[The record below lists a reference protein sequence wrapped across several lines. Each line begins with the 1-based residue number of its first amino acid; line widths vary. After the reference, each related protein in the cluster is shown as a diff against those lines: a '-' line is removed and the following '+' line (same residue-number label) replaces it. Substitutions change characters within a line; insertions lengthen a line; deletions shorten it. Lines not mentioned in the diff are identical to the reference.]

1 MADKTDLIKD
11 ENFYVTHGWMRKK
24 LGLKGNELD
33 VYAIIYGFSQT
44 ENQFFTGSHQYLAE
58 WVGVSRQT
66 IITCLNSLIKKG
78 LIIKKEKIVN
88 GVKFCEYKAES
99 LTGYQESLQGDVK
112 IFDMGY
118 QIILQDCQNFS
129 FDTSIIYNISDSIK
143 DNIILEVGSSSP
155 ESGNKAEI
163 PAESPK
169 PTEQQKEKIPFK
181 EIQET
186 YNDICKSLPKII
198 KLSDKRKKTIK
209 ERLNDGYTVEQ
220 IKKAFEMAEAS
231 PFLRGEVNKSFHA
244 DFDWIFESDHLLRI
258 LENKYADRN
267 AQNQPST
274 ANNQMPESFMKLWK

>member
-58 WVGVSRQT
+58 WLGVSRQT
-66 IITCLNSLIKKG
+66 VITCLKSLIKKG

-88 GVKFCEYKAES
+88 GVKFCEYKAKK

-112 IFDMGY
+112 FFDMGY

-129 FDTSIIYNISDSIK
+129 FDTSIIYNIANNIK
-143 DNIILEVGSSSP
+143 DNIFEVSGSSP
-155 ESGNKAEI
+155 ETGKKSEI
-163 PAESPK
+163 PAERQE
-169 PTEQQKEKIPFK
+169 PTEQKEKIPFK
-181 EIQET
+181 EIQT
-186 YNDICKSLPKII
+186 AYNDTCKSLPKII

-209 ERLNDGYTVEQ
+209 ARLNDGYTIEQ
-220 IKKAFEMAEAS
+220 IKTAFEMAEAS

-274 ANNQMPESFMKLWK
+274 ANSQMPESFMKLWE